1 MYVRTYV
8 RTCVCMYT
16 CMHVYMY
23 ACIHV
28 CMYTCTHVCMCVCM
42 SVRADAYLTW
52 PCIRAGVVVHT
63 HTFTHAHTHTHTHTA
78 REMGWAQPIDPKPL
92 HSRLGAF
99 EEAFDAQT
107 AVCLIPNP

>member
-8 RTCVCMYT
+8 RVYACIHVCMYT

-23 ACIHV
+23 ACMHV
-28 CMYTCTHVCMCVCM
+28 CMYVCT
-42 SVRADAYLTW
+42 RG
-52 PCIRAGVVVHT
+52 CISNVAMYTRRRSCSHT
-63 HTFTHAHTHTHTHTA
+63 HIHTRAHTHTHTHTA